1 MLYRKDKEKT
11 LAEQFKKP
19 APCFRAA
26 PFWAWNGA
34 LDERVLRR
42 QTQAFYEMGLGGW
55 FMHVRYGL
63 DDRYLG
69 YKFMNMVDVCRKEA
83 EKTGMLA
90 WLYDEDKW
98 PSGAAG
104 GLGAAVLALG
114 GTLVSGIDAV
124 LDLAGF
130 DEEARAADLI
140 ITGEGALDEQ
150 TAAGKVPVGVARR
163 AKRVNPHARVVAVA
177 GARADNLAAVYD
189 AGIDLVLPILRRP
202 MALSEALEP
211 AEARANLVAAGEEAM
226 RAYLL
231 GR

>member
-1 MLYRKDKEKT
+1 MPGM
-11 LAEQFKKP
+11 KK
-19 APCFRAA
+19 
-26 PFWAWNGA
+26 
-34 LDERVLRR
+34 
-42 QTQAFYEMGLGGW
+42 
-55 FMHVRYGL
+55 VRL
-63 DDRYLG
+63 DDEMISQGICADRADALRLLMAG
-69 YKFMNMVDVCRKEA
+69 LVSSGGERLSSAGQKVLP
-83 EKTGMLA
+83 GLA
-90 WLYDEDKW
+90 LHVKGHSAYV
-98 PSGAAG
+98 GRG
-104 GLGAAVLALG
+104 GLKL
-114 GTLVSGIDAV
+114 
-124 LDLAGF
+124 
-130 DEEARAADLI
+130 
-140 ITGEGALDEQ
+140 EGALDEQ